1 MGRPVRMLLHPD
13 EMMRSELRQGQR
25 RQRRGDGIFR
35 LSGMDEVEGGEGSED
50 NSQTSELGSWVNGGI
65 VT

>member
-35 LSGMDEVEGGEGSED
+35 LSGMDEVEGVEGSED
-50 NSQTSELGSWVNGGI
+50 NSQTSKLGSWVNGGI